1 MKMPIIGSHGLG
13 GGKGW
18 GRRGGRGGVCRGVGT
33 VGGTLFF
40 VNRCVHVW
48 VCTYV
53 WCGVW
58 GAGVRGE
65 GDGSVKGWG

>member
-33 VGGTLFF
+33 VGARFF
-40 VNRCVHVW
+40 LCIGVCMCGFVHM
-48 VCTYV
+48 C
-53 WCGVW
+53 
-58 GAGVRGE
+58 GAGCG
-65 GDGSVKGWG
+65 GQG